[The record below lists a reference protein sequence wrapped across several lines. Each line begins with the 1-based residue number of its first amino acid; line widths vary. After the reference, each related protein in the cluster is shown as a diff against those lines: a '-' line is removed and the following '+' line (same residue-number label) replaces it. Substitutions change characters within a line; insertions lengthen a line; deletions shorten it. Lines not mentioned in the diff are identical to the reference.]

1 MRFVPDRL
9 SLYLYTKYFK
19 YFTETAQTENE
30 YEQIE
35 VSISYVRLVPA
46 FFCLILY
53 FYTEYTSNTLPE
65 TAQPGNEY
73 EQIEVNISV
82 QFFPTS

>member
-1 MRFVPDRL
+1 VAAEREEYASIYWQP
-9 SLYLYTKYFK
+9 
-19 YFTETAQTENE
+19 EAAQTENE

-53 FYTEYTSNTLPE
+53 FYTEFPSNTLPE
-65 TAQPGNEY
+65 TAQPENEY
-73 EQIEVNISV
+73 EQIEVNIYVDLSL
-82 QFFPTS
+82 FLH